1 MRIINIKA
9 KSYRIMAQTM
19 VEAHEAQGF
28 DLPDVGHIGE
38 KKFRPDIVHT
48 KCIYTC
54 IYTVSD

>member
-19 VEAHEAQGF
+19 VEALEAQGF

-38 KKFRPDIVHT
+38 KKFRPDIVYT
-48 KCIYTC
+48 KC